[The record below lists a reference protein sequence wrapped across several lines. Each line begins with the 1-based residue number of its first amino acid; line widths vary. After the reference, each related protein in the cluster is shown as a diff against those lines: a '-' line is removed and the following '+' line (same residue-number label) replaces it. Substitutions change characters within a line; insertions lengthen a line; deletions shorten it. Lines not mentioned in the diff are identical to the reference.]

1 MIIAVILSM
10 LVMMQFT
17 QPIGKLVNK
26 YPTLQ
31 MVALSFL
38 IMIGVTLVMEGF
50 GKEID
55 KTFIYVSVLFSL
67 GVEVLNI
74 RFRKKKGKKA

>member
-1 MIIAVILSM
+1 
-10 LVMMQFT
+10 
-17 QPIGKLVNK
+17 
-26 YPTLQ
+26 

-74 RFRKKKGKKA
+74 RFRKKKGKKV